1 MQQGIP
7 RNFLLHKIERTTFLG
22 NTLSVYILYIEIS
35 QIVSTNEA
43 SIAILGIYWSIRMY
57 SFAEWAPSPAAPRPS
72 MVGIPRADTSF
83 PSLPPPTN

>member
-43 SIAILGIYWSIRMY
+43 SIAILGIY
-57 SFAEWAPSPAAPRPS
+57 
-72 MVGIPRADTSF
+72 
-83 PSLPPPTN
+83 